1 LKLYKYQRQEDDVL
15 TTAIGE
21 VRVAH
26 FKKIIKNEN
35 DRQFEFWLSYEH
47 NFLPVKL
54 KFVDKKG
61 NVIQST
67 VTSVTTD

>member
-1 LKLYKYQRQEDDVL
+1 
-15 TTAIGE
+15 
-21 VRVAH
+21 
-26 FKKIIKNEN
+26 
-35 DRQFEFWLSYEH
+35 LSYEH